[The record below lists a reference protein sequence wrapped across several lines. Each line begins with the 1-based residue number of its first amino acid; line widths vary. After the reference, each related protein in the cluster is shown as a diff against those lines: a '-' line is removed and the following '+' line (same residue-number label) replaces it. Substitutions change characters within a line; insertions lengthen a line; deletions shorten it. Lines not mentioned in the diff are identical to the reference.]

1 MTSIAKNKMD
11 PNRFMVN
18 IKDYVKYI
26 VDESKKSNLKVS
38 FPNESQEKNNNSK
51 TAKGLGKCPLCTKG
65 SIMENSK
72 AFYGGNVNSPFGK
85 TV

>member
-1 MTSIAKNKMD
+1 MK
-11 PNRFMVN
+11 
-18 IKDYVKYI
+18 VK
-26 VDESKKSNLKVS
+26 
-38 FPNESQEKNNNSK
+38 KNNNSK

-72 AFYGGNVNSPFGK
+72 AFYCSSWREGCKFTLWK